1 MINRK
6 LNEDDKSYIRETLST
21 ISKYHYL
28 INHKSDMIRYEEP
41 SEKFSLLCSELRGY
55 CKCLNLSFIILPDKL
70 VVQRKQ
76 VIIAEEKL
84 NEL

>member
-28 INHKSDMIRYEEP
+28 IKHKSDMIKYEEP
-41 SEKFSLLCSELRGY
+41 LQKFNLLCSELKGY
-55 CKCLNLSFIILPDKL
+55 CKCLNVSFVVLLDKL

-76 VIIAEEKL
+76 VIIDEEKL
-84 NEL
+84 R